1 MRQLLNTL
9 YVNTPE
15 AYLAADGN
23 NVKVLID
30 QKCVGEVPLQNFESI
45 VTFGYSGVS
54 PGLMQKCLDQGI
66 SISFISKSG
75 YLKGRVVGKP
85 TGNVYLRRI
94 QYRLADTQAASLEIS
109 KNFIIGKVYNQRW
122 IVERYIRDHS
132 FQIDADMFKKVSESL
147 KNGIEEIR
155 NAENMDVLRGVEGN
169 LATDYFSIFDQMIIN
184 QKEDFFYHG
193 RNRRPP
199 LDRVNALLS
208 LTYTLLGNE
217 CASGLIANGLDPYV
231 GFMHVDRPG
240 RESLALDLMEELRGV
255 MADRFVLKLIN
266 KKMLHADDF
275 VEKESGAILLKD
287 GARKRVL
294 AEWQNN
300 KVTTIEHP
308 FLKEKIEWGLIP
320 FVQAQLLARY
330 LRGDLDGY
338 PPFLWK

>member
-9 YVNTPE
+9 YINTPD

-54 PGLMQKCLDQGI
+54 PALMQKCLDQGI

-85 TGNVYLRRI
+85 TGNVYLRRT
-94 QYRLADTQAASLEIS
+94 QYRLADTQTSSLEIS

-132 FQIDADMFKKVSESL
+132 MQIDLDQFRRVSETL
-147 KNGIEEIR
+147 KKGIEEIQ
-155 NAENMDVLRGVEGN
+155 NVGDIDELRGIEGN
-169 LATDYFSIFDQMIIN
+169 LATEYFSIFDQMIIN
-184 QKEDFFYHG
+184 QKENFFYHG

-208 LTYTLLGNE
+208 LTYTLLSNE
-217 CASGLIANGLDPYV
+217 CSSGLTANGLDPYV

-240 RESLALDLMEELRGV
+240 RESLALDIMEELRGV
-255 MADRFVLKLIN
+255 MADRFVLKLVN
-266 KKMLHADDF
+266 KKMVHAEDF
-275 VEKESGAILLKD
+275 IEKENGAILLKD
-287 GARKRVL
+287 DARKMVL
-294 AEWQNN
+294 SEWQNS
-300 KVTTIEHP
+300 KSTAIEHP
-308 FLKEKIEWGLIP
+308 FLKEKVEWGLIP

>member
-9 YVNTPE
+9 YITTPN

-23 NVKVLID
+23 NVKVMIG
-30 QKCVGEVPLQNFESI
+30 QQCAGEVPLQNFESI

-54 PGLMQKCLDQGI
+54 PALMQKCLDQGI
-66 SISFISKSG
+66 PITFISKSG

-94 QYRLADTQAASLEIS
+94 QYRLADIQTSALGIS

-132 FQIDADMFKKVSESL
+132 MQIDLEQFKRVSETL
-147 KNGIEEIR
+147 KKGIEEIQKV
-155 NAENMDVLRGVEGN
+155 EDVDELRGIEGN
-169 LATDYFSIFDQMIIN
+169 LATEYFSIFDQMIIN
-184 QKEDFFYHG
+184 QKESFFYHG

-208 LTYTLLGNE
+208 LTYTLLSNE
-217 CASGLIANGLDPYV
+217 CASGLTANGLDPYV

-240 RESLALDLMEELRGV
+240 RESLALDIMEELRGV

-266 KKMLHADDF
+266 KKMVHAKDF
-275 VEKESGAILLKD
+275 IEKENGAVLLKD
-287 GARKRVL
+287 DARKMVL
-294 AEWQNN
+294 SEWQEN
-300 KVTTIEHP
+300 KSATIEHP
-308 FLKEKIEWGLIP
+308 FLKEKIEWGLVP